1 MVLFPLSVL
10 WLFVW
15 YNIKY
20 SLLLPDPHIS
30 SIFILW
36 TLGSVGGEQD
46 ESYGLS
52 ASPRKRHT
60 AGPKSDRTRCPL
72 LSTRLLRDFMSYVLL
87 LAFVREQRP
96 ERCDRY
102 RSIEEGRH
110 LLKYIQVLLKSVE
123 LWEQRRCALPA
134 HCPIGLYR
142 AFYYSPQAARVIGA
156 QLLQTNILA
165 GHAMEMA
172 A

>member
-1 MVLFPLSVL
+1 MSLFSFDVTC
-10 WLFVW
+10 LFVW
-15 YNIKY
+15 CNIEHR
-20 SLLLPDPHIS
+20 LLLPDPHIS
-30 SIFILW
+30 SMFTLS

-110 LLKYIQVLLKSVE
+110 LLKYIRVLLKPGE
-123 LWEQRRCALPA
+123 PRRRNTRALISDQEA
-134 HCPIGLYR
+134 LECMIQDSSRVRAIKTKGL
-142 AFYYSPQAARVIGA
+142 SKIMTTIV
-156 QLLQTNILA
+156 L
-165 GHAMEMA
+165 GHTMTR
-172 A
+172 